1 MTIIQILQIVTYS
14 LGILAVI
21 LGCVGWI
28 TRAFLRK
35 EIAELKKNEL
45 AELKPNGGSSI
56 KDTINQI
63 QKDIGW
69 LRLDIT
75 EVKENV
81 AELRGSFNQH
91 VKESVD

>member
-1 MTIIQILQIVTYS
+1 MTPNDWAA
-14 LGILAVI
+14 LAVAI
-21 LGCVGWI
+21 TTLLGSLAIGV
-28 TRAFLRK
+28 RHLVKHFLS
-35 EIAELKKNEL
+35 
-45 AELKPNGGSSI
+45 ELKPNGGSSI

>member
-1 MTIIQILQIVTYS
+1 MTTIAILQVVTYII
-14 LGILAVI
+14 GILVVLLGVI
-21 LGCVGWI
+21 SWVA
-28 TRAFLRK
+28 RAFLRK
-35 EIAELKKNEL
+35 EIADIRKNEL
-45 AELKPNGGSSI
+45 SELKPNGGSSI